1 MKRAISQRLGESNRR
16 LVLNHLRR
24 LGVASMDQLVR
35 ETGRSQP
42 TVLKWLDSL
51 ERAGA
56 VRRRGVGASSGGRP
70 PTLFEYLADAGHVLG
85 VAVEIPSVTLTLLD
99 LRGQVLAH
107 EAGAIAQLGPS
118 EIVLQEL
125 HALVERF
132 ATGLLGSERSLVGAG
147 LAMSGFIDRDAGLS
161 LATPRLNGWEDVPVR
176 RELERWLEVPV
187 VLNHHID
194 ALTQAELHVGS
205 AVGVDDFLFFDFGYG
220 LGLRAVR
227 GGQPLVG
234 RFGNAGLIG
243 HTTVVPDGRACLC
256 GNRGCLEEY
265 VSGRSLLR
273 HARSGVSAHEVSAHG
288 VSAHGVSAHDEDA
301 AIAAAT
307 LRLFDGAE
315 AGADGEVRD
324 ELERFLAIGLANAIN
339 SFDQPRVV
347 LSGFAAAGGG
357 ALRARMLHRT
367 RALLQ
372 PTLAAAADITFSR
385 LPRGEAGAFG
395 AALFALRQHVP
406 FADPLVAPAFNV
418 KGGPESVS
426 APEPFAAATAP
437 SRSTDTAVA
446 GRREDHP

>member
-1 MKRAISQRLGESNRR
+1 VKRAISQRLGESNRR

-118 EIVLQEL
+118 EVVLREL

-132 ATGLLGSERSLVGAG
+132 AAGHLGNARTLVGAG
-147 LAMSGFIDRDAGLS
+147 LAMSGFIDRDVGLS
-161 LATPRLNGWEDVPVR
+161 LATPRLSGWEDVPVR

-205 AVGVDDFLFFDFGYG
+205 ALGVDDFLFFDFGYG

-265 VSGRSLLR
+265 VSGRRLLCF
-273 HARSGVSAHEVSAHG
+273 ARDGVSAHCVAAGE
-288 VSAHGVSAHDEDA
+288 VSAHDEDA

-307 LRLFDGAE
+307 LRLFDVAE
-315 AGADGEVRD
+315 DGDDKEVRD

-339 SFDQPRVV
+339 TFDQPRVV
-347 LSGFAAAGGG
+347 LSGFAAAGGS
-357 ALRARMLHRT
+357 ALRERILHRT

-372 PTLAAAADITFSR
+372 PTLAAASDITFSR
-385 LPRGEAGAFG
+385 LPRGEAGARG
-395 AALFALRQHVP
+395 AALFALRQYLP
-406 FADPLVAPAFNV
+406 FADPLVATAFE
-418 KGGPESVS
+418 GGPASVF
-426 APEPFAAATAP
+426 APEPIAAATAP
-437 SRSTDTAVA
+437 SRSPDTAVA